1 MWIASPNTMYHLL
14 GSGIAPS
21 KWYIEFGEPIHTD
34 AYSPTAS
41 DDPMVV
47 FELTDHV
54 RETIQQMLYKLLIK
68 RGHPFLG

>member
-1 MWIASPNTMYHLL
+1 L
-14 GSGIAPS
+14 GPLGAIPLPS